1 MDGEDVCKLFASDFG
16 TVKVFAGESMINIFL
31 SMMSD
36 GVVSVSFCLS
46 FWTKGGGFSLEKFH
60 IRDKNKKK
68 THAFTKKLKRK

>member
-16 TVKVFAGESMINIFL
+16 TVKVFAGERMINMFL

-46 FWTKGGGFSLEKFH
+46 FF
-60 IRDKNKKK
+60 
-68 THAFTKKLKRK
+68 